1 MLALLL
7 LTAYFTLHPAHRAT
21 ASFEASKQR
30 PGSSTYGTWVV
41 VLMLLVVVCCG
52 VAVAQ
57 VLLRLRRHQMQAEL
71 TDDGLV

>member
-7 LTAYFTLHPAHRAT
+7 LTAYFTLHPAHIAT
-21 ASFEASKQR
+21 ATVEASKQR

-41 VLMLLVVVCCG
+41 VIVLLVVVCCG

-57 VLLRLRRHQMQAEL
+57 VLLRLRRHQIQVEL
-71 TDDGLV
+71 ADDGLV